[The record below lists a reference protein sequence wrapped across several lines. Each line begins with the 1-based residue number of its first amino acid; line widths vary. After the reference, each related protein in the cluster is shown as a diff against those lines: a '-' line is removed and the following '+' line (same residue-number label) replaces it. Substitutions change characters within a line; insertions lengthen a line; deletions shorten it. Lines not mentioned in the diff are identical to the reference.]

1 MAERRKKVRLQDI
14 AEAVGTSTVTV
25 SNALN
30 GKTGM
35 SPELRAQITEKAKAM
50 GYPVKK
56 ENPEPKLIIRNTDY
70 IESLAIGVVVS
81 KFYISVGT
89 SFYWEIYQQIVK
101 KASSYNAFTMIEIID
116 EENMKPGQL
125 PKCVTSGKNN
135 AIIILGK
142 MNVDFIRNI
151 INYSKVPVLTLD
163 YYNPSLSCDS
173 VLSDNEGGMYL
184 TTKYLIDNGHR
195 DIAFVGDTSENGNFR
210 ERLMG
215 YEDALKEAGIP
226 MREEWILNDRISDL
240 GRAALKLPK
249 EMPTAFACSGDYS
262 AGILYNE
269 LCAKGLKVPE
279 DVSVSSYDDFLFGN
293 PFGRHLTTFHV
304 PMDRMASDSVKILR
318 QKIVGTVPVN
328 NFIRIHL
335 PGYMVIRD
343 SVKNMNEE

>member
-30 GKTGM
+30 GRAGM
-35 SPELRAQITEKAKAM
+35 SPELRDQIFEKAKAM
-50 GYPVKK
+50 GYPIK
-56 ENPEPKLIIRNTDY
+56 NDSSEPKVVIKSADY
-70 IESLAIGVVVS
+70 LDSLAIGVVVS
-81 KFYISVGT
+81 KFFISVGT
-89 SFYWEIYQQIVK
+89 SFYWEMYQQIVK

-116 EENMKPGQL
+116 EESMKPGQL

-142 MNVDFIRNI
+142 MKTDFIRNI

-163 YYNPSLSCDS
+163 YYNPALKCDS

-215 YEDALKEAGIP
+215 YEDALREAGIP
-226 MREEWILNDRISDL
+226 KRDDWILNDRTSDL

-249 EMPTAFACSGDYS
+249 DMPTAFACSGDYS

-269 LCAKGLKVPE
+269 LCTAGLKVPE

-304 PMDRMASDSVKILR
+304 PMDRMASDAVKIL
-318 QKIVGTVPVN
+318 QEKIVGNVPVN
-328 NFIRIHL
+328 NLVRIHL

-343 SVKNMNEE
+343 SVKNIIEG